1 MQTDILVRFGS
12 ILPILR
18 KLVFSWKIGPYNFVV
33 LSSPNVLEKTE
44 KKKKNNN
51 EPYQRYYPIAGGH
64 TLLVISGLLSKF
76 SEIII
81 FLKNLNVTC

>member
-44 KKKKNNN
+44 KKRK
-51 EPYQRYYPIAGGH
+51 
-64 TLLVISGLLSKF
+64 
-76 SEIII
+76 IIMNHI
-81 FLKNLNVTC
+81 KDTIQSQVDIHYWSFRVSFRNFRKL

>member
-44 KKKKNNN
+44 KKRK
-51 EPYQRYYPIAGGH
+51 
-64 TLLVISGLLSKF
+64 
-76 SEIII
+76 IIMNHI
-81 FLKNLNVTC
+81 KDTIQSQVDIHYWSFRVSFQNFRKL